1 MTRLSIK
8 TKLPLGLAWI
18 WVKSSF
24 AMFREKPVNF
34 MFFGFSFV
42 IFSVLPFLG
51 AFFATLV
58 VVRMLLSAREISEGR
73 NIGTLLDFKTIFA
86 QRNIVSYAIFCVGYD
101 LIAMSIM
108 SNLLSHW
115 GIDSSI
121 PANLMD
127 HRVLYLIIGMSL
139 FRTLFFGISLV
150 FITFN
155 PVLNVLN
162 SLRLSWI
169 FIFKN
174 IVVVTLGLFLL
185 LPFLLLP
192 IYIMLLVTL
201 SMTNPVLFGV
211 SFFILA
217 IFLLLFLVITTLF
230 SFKLYQD
237 GVLHE

>member
-58 VVRMLLSAREISEGR
+58 VVRMLLSAREIAEGR
-73 NIGTLLDFKTIFA
+73 NIGTSLDFRTIFA

-108 SNLLSHW
+108 SNFLSHW

-127 HRVLYLIIGMSL
+127 HKVLYLIIGMSL

-174 IVVVTLGLFLL
+174 IAVIALGLFLL